1 MADSYIPNQIGQARG
16 FLMSNTT
23 PTGEPPLEE
32 ALVDIRT
39 LARVALE
46 SNDPVVMRRDLEMIL
61 TITEEALQPQDR
73 E

>member
-1 MADSYIPNQIGQARG
+1 
-16 FLMSNTT
+16 MSDTKPTT
-23 PTGEPPLEE
+23 DPKETL
-32 ALVDIRT
+32 AAILA

-73 E
+73 K

>member
-1 MADSYIPNQIGQARG
+1 MNDA
-16 FLMSNTT
+16 T

-32 ALVDIRT
+32 ALADIRP